1 MPTAYLMASKP
12 GAYTREG
19 LILGNPESVKNAFT
33 PQATTWNA
41 VPDLTFV
48 PAFEKRLLSI
58 VTDSRLEVMQC
69 SAGETPATITD
80 GVATTVPAPTSG
92 NTSYSCFLHP
102 ATTAVYV
109 RTP

>member
-41 VPDLTFV
+41 VPDLTFTV
-48 PAFEKRLLSI
+48 AFDKRLLSI

-69 SAGETPATITD
+69 SAGETPATA
-80 GVATTVPAPTSG
+80 GLVATTVPAPSSG
-92 NTSYSCFLHP
+92 QVSYSCFLHP